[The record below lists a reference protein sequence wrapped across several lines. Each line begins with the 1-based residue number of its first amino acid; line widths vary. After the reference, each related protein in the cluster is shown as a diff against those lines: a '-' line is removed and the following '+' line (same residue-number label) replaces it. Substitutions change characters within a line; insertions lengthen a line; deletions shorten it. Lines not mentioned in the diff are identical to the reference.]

1 MPAVT
6 THYIFHALSPLH
18 FGTGVAVGAIDLPI
32 SRETNTRLPNAPGSG
47 IKGVVKDILRGQY
60 GQPDD
65 AKQFRHALGAEPG
78 EQDAERAQGA
88 VSFGDGLLLAF
99 PVRSLAGVFA
109 WVTSPYAIHRLRRFT
124 AACPAAPNVSVGQ
137 AVTTAQALMVGPQ
150 NGAKKAY
157 LHDLALTV
165 DSDAR
170 STDAARAL
178 GDALAALIFPG
189 DAGTPTV
196 DDERKNFARRFA
208 VVSDEDL
215 VHLSTVGCE
224 VRMRNSLELESKRV
238 KDGAL
243 WSEEYA
249 PVETI
254 FWGAV
259 MADHINGQDG
269 ATTLNRF
276 CRALGSER
284 IAQFGG
290 KATVGKGLARIVI
303 VPAEPSTV
311 MPETVASA
319 GGAAANRNTSPAP
332 TPTPVAA
339 RPGIGERVVYPR

>member
-1 MPAVT
+1 
-6 THYIFHALSPLH
+6 
-18 FGTGVAVGAIDLPI
+18 
-32 SRETNTRLPNAPGSG
+32 
-47 IKGVVKDILRGQY
+47 
-60 GQPDD
+60 
-65 AKQFRHALGAEPG
+65 
-78 EQDAERAQGA
+78 
-88 VSFGDGLLLAF
+88 
-99 PVRSLAGVFA
+99 
-109 WVTSPYAIHRLRRFT
+109 
-124 AACPAAPNVSVGQ
+124 
-137 AVTTAQALMVGPQ
+137 
-150 NGAKKAY
+150 
-157 LHDLALTV
+157 
-165 DSDAR
+165 
-170 STDAARAL
+170 
-178 GDALAALIFPG
+178 
-189 DAGTPTV
+189 
-196 DDERKNFARRFA
+196 
-208 VVSDEDL
+208 
-215 VHLSTVGCE
+215 
-224 VRMRNSLELESKRV
+224 MRNSLELESKRV

-276 CRALGSER
+276 CSALGSER

-303 VPAEPSTV
+303 APAEPSTA